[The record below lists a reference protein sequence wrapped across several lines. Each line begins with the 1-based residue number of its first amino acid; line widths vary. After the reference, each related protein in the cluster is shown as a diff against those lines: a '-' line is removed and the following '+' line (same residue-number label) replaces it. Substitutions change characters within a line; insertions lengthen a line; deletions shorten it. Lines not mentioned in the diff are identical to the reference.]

1 MFEFVN
7 FVIKQL
13 QRLKKAL
20 AQPELNDFAPDGK
33 SAEDTGGHLTQIG
46 SMKAGLIKCVVA
58 LGKSR
63 GAVTRLAA
71 DGHAKAVKVYASMR
85 SVYRRDADSL
95 RAISGIPK
103 PDQTPRQTL
112 ARMEHTAE
120 VWAALPDMPGT
131 PKPFTVGALTL
142 VKFTGLA
149 AELRTAIE
157 SCEGCD
163 STVDVG
169 QGRLTALATEAT
181 NFVSAAVAQGR
192 SNYDEGTPARAWVE
206 TIPLEPSTQA
216 PGQAEI
222 SEATSPAA
230 GAVHLAFDAPH
241 ATSFT
246 LQHKAPGAAEF
257 ATVAEDVTADFYDVT
272 GLAAGEHQFAVIGH
286 NSRGDGPASE
296 IAKVRVAVAAV
307 A

>member
-1 MFEFVN
+1 MTPSEN
-7 FVIKQL
+7 STS
-13 QRLKKAL
+13 R
-20 AQPELNDFAPDGK
+20 
-33 SAEDTGGHLTQIG
+33 SGG
-46 SMKAGLIKCVVA
+46 
-58 LGKSR
+58 
-63 GAVTRLAA
+63 
-71 DGHAKAVKVYASMR
+71 
-85 SVYRRDADSL
+85 
-95 RAISGIPK
+95 
-103 PDQTPRQTL
+103 
-112 ARMEHTAE
+112 
-120 VWAALPDMPGT
+120 

-192 SNYDEGTPARAWVE
+192 SNYDEGTTARAWVE

-216 PGQAEI
+216 PGEAEI

-230 GAVHLAFDAPH
+230 GAVHLEFDAPH

-246 LQHKAPGAAEF
+246 LQHKAPGTAEF
-257 ATVAEDVTADFYDVT
+257 TTLADEVTAETYDVT
-272 GLAAGEHQFAVIGH
+272 GLAAGEHLFAVTGR
-286 NSRGDGPASE
+286 NSRGEGPVSAV
-296 IAKVRVAVAAV
+296 ATVRVTVAAV